1 MNVKGQREITYSIT
15 DITEGQA
22 QALLTIACNDG
33 ELSSI
38 DIKDGGEF
46 GLEESLDNLRQ
57 ALLAAGVNK
66 KGT

>member
-1 MNVKGQREITYSIT
+1 MNVKGQTETTYSIT

-22 QALLTIACNDG
+22 QGLLTIACNDG

-46 GLEESLDNLRQ
+46 CLEETLNSLRQ
-57 ALLAAGVNK
+57 SLLAAGVKK

>member
-1 MNVKGQREITYSIT
+1 MNVKGHKEITYSIT
-15 DITEGQA
+15 NITEGQA
-22 QALLTIACNDG
+22 QGLLTIACNDG

-46 GLEESLDNLRQ
+46 GLEETLDSLRQ
-57 ALLAAGVNK
+57 SLLAAGVNK